1 MTFVAGKKRRVDSF
15 PNITRA
21 EFAELLEKAKNT
33 QYPFAPE
40 LSMRDA
46 SLLAFEFLFK
56 TRVSEGLG
64 RIYPE
69 DRRVRERSTD
79 IDIYEGVKISD
90 FQIATVQGKE
100 VLRCRFRVLKRGR
113 RKKICSL
120 CNQKNALGSHFCCKC
135 GSDLAQAR
143 FSSRLKEIY
152 IWDSVRLDDPFIL
165 YILEWLNYLKK
176 HGHQG
181 KVWEISRQ
189 RAWQI
194 MRRLGIMNHTQRHF
208 RASQLAD
215 VLDPFELKEALHR
228 ETIPVEYVH
237 RAESRRLAK
246 EEQADRI
253 WSG

>member
-1 MTFVAGKKRRVDSF
+1 MPFIAGKRRRADSF

-21 EFAELLEKAKNT
+21 EFAELLERARST

-40 LSMRDA
+40 LSIRDA

-69 DRRVRERSTD
+69 DRRTRERSTD
-79 IDIYEGVKISD
+79 IDIYEGVKVSD
-90 FQIATVQGKE
+90 FQVATVQGKE

-113 RKKICSL
+113 RKKVCPS
-120 CNQKNALGSHFCCKC
+120 CDQRNALDSHYCRKC
-135 GSDLAQAR
+135 GSDLSAAR
-143 FSSRLKEIY
+143 YSSRLKEIY
-152 IWDSVRLDDPFIL
+152 VWDSVRLDDPFTI
-165 YILEWLNYLKK
+165 YILEWLNYLRE
-176 HGHQG
+176 HGHLG
-181 KVWEISRQ
+181 RVWEISRQ

-194 MRRLGIMNHTQRHF
+194 MRKLGIMNHTQRHF

-237 RAESRRLAK
+237 RAEGRRIAK
-246 EEQADRI
+246 EEEADKI
-253 WSG
+253 WS